1 MHSLTAVLIIHLSLP
16 PAGMQVESPQ
26 TGINYL
32 SEQDSI
38 SSLEDVLLYVAC
50 LQIKLLDSK

>member
-1 MHSLTAVLIIHLSLP
+1 MHSLTTVLKIHLSLP

-26 TGINYL
+26 TEINHL
-32 SEQDSI
+32 FEQDSI
-38 SSLEDVLLYVAC
+38 SSLEDIFLYVAC